1 VAASPRGGRNPVERI
16 LLSGIRLDCPGAQ
29 LDGVGEGG
37 NVAAPLGQGQ
47 GGADPERQ
55 AVRERGEPIEIDP
68 ATIHLGMTMRR
79 VELAPERPDRQRR
92 MTGERGVKP
101 AHGKG
106 RRFQR
111 GDPITVG
118 KPITH
123 ARPLFL
129 VDPGRGSR
137 GEASV
142 PEPTS
147 T

>member
-1 VAASPRGGRNPVERI
+1 M
-16 LLSGIRLDCPGAQ
+16 
-29 LDGVGEGG
+29 
-37 NVAAPLGQGQ
+37 
-47 GGADPERQ
+47 
-55 AVRERGEPIEIDP
+55 
-68 ATIHLGMTMRR
+68 MTRR

-106 RRFQR
+106 RFQR

-129 VDPGRGSR
+129 VDPERRSR

-147 T
+147 PGGLRPPIKRGLPI

>member
-1 VAASPRGGRNPVERI
+1 MTASPRGARNPVERI
-16 LLSGIRLDCPGAQ
+16 LLSGIRLDHPGAQ
-29 LDGVGEGG
+29 LDGVGKGG
-37 NVAAPLGQGQ
+37 GVASPLSQGQ

-55 AVRERGEPIEIDP
+55 AVRERGKPMEIDP
-68 ATIHLGMTMRR
+68 ATIRLGMTTRR
-79 VELAPERPDRQRR
+79 VELAPEHPDRQRR

-101 AHGKG
+101 FDSEG
-106 RRFQR
+106 RRFQ
-111 GDPITVG
+111 PHITVG

-137 GEASV
+137 GEANVSG
-142 PEPTS
+142 PTS

>member
-1 VAASPRGGRNPVERI
+1 MR
-16 LLSGIRLDCPGAQ
+16 DC
-29 LDGVGEGG
+29 
-37 NVAAPLGQGQ
+37 
-47 GGADPERQ
+47 
-55 AVRERGEPIEIDP
+55 GEPMEIDP
-68 ATIHLGMTMRR
+68 AAIRPGMTTRR

-101 AHGKG
+101 SDSEG
-106 RRFQR
+106 RRFQ
-111 GDPITVG
+111 PHITVG
-118 KPITH
+118 EPITH

>member
-1 VAASPRGGRNPVERI
+1 
-16 LLSGIRLDCPGAQ
+16 
-29 LDGVGEGG
+29 
-37 NVAAPLGQGQ
+37 
-47 GGADPERQ
+47 
-55 AVRERGEPIEIDP
+55 VRERGEPIEIDP
-68 ATIHLGMTMRR
+68 ATLHLGMTMRR

-129 VDPGRGSR
+129 VDQGADQGVRRLCPSR
-137 GEASV
+137 LPPDGPHFSIMRQLLRKTKRL
-142 PEPTS
+142 P
-147 T
+147 

>member
-1 VAASPRGGRNPVERI
+1 VTASPRGGRNPVERI
-16 LLSGIRLDCPGAQ
+16 PLPGIGLDYPGAQ
-29 LDGVGEGG
+29 LDGEGEGG
-37 NVAAPLGQGQ
+37 DVAAPLGQGQ

-129 VDPGRGSR
+129 IDPGRESR
-137 GEASV
+137 GEANV

>member
-1 VAASPRGGRNPVERI
+1 VGETTVQQIPLP
-16 LLSGIRLDCPGAQ
+16 GIGLDYPGAQ
-29 LDGVGEGG
+29 FDGEGSD
-37 NVAAPLGQGQ
+37 VAAPLGQGQ
-47 GGADPERQ
+47 DGDNLEWQ
-55 AVRERGEPIEIDP
+55 AVQERRERGELMEIDP
-68 ATIHLGMTMRR
+68 ATIHLGMTTRR

-106 RRFQR
+106 RRFQ
-111 GDPITVG
+111 PHIPLG

-123 ARPLFL
+123 ARPLLL

-137 GEASV
+137 GEANVS
-142 PEPTS
+142 EPTS

>member
-1 VAASPRGGRNPVERI
+1 MSPPRSARDRVAPT
-16 LLSGIRLDCPGAQ
+16 LSG
-29 LDGVGEGG
+29 
-37 NVAAPLGQGQ
+37 
-47 GGADPERQ
+47 
-55 AVRERGEPIEIDP
+55 AVRERGEPIEINSS
-68 ATIHLGMTMRR
+68 AIHLGMTMRR
-79 VELAPERPDRQRR
+79 VELALERPDRQRR

-106 RRFQR
+106 CRFQR

-118 KPITH
+118 EPITH

-129 VDPGRGSR
+129 VAPERGSR
-137 GEASV
+137 GEANV

>member
-1 VAASPRGGRNPVERI
+1 LPARARRRNRQ
-16 LLSGIRLDCPGAQ
+16 S
-29 LDGVGEGG
+29 
-37 NVAAPLGQGQ
+37 AAPAHLQDRPGHPPGK
-47 GGADPERQ
+47 
-55 AVRERGEPIEIDP
+55 AVRERGEPMEIDP

-137 GEASV
+137 GEANV

>member
-1 VAASPRGGRNPVERI
+1 
-16 LLSGIRLDCPGAQ
+16 
-29 LDGVGEGG
+29 
-37 NVAAPLGQGQ
+37 
-47 GGADPERQ
+47 
-55 AVRERGEPIEIDP
+55 VRERGEPIEINSS
-68 ATIHLGMTMRR
+68 AIHLGMTMRR
-79 VELAPERPDRQRR
+79 IELAPERPDRQRR

-106 RRFQR
+106 RSFQR
-111 GDPITVG
+111 GDHIPVG

-137 GEASV
+137 GEANV

>member
-1 VAASPRGGRNPVERI
+1 VGETTVEQI
-16 LLSGIRLDCPGAQ
+16 PLSGIRLDHPGAQ
-29 LDGVGEGG
+29 LDGEGG
-37 NVAAPLGQGQ
+37 DVAAPLGQGQ
-47 GGADPERQ
+47 GGGDPERQ
-55 AVRERGEPIEIDP
+55 AVRERGEPMEIDP
-68 ATIHLGMTMRR
+68 ATLHLGMTMRR

-137 GEASV
+137 GEANV

>member
-1 VAASPRGGRNPVERI
+1 MSPPRSAR
-16 LLSGIRLDCPGAQ
+16 D
-29 LDGVGEGG
+29 
-37 NVAAPLGQGQ
+37 Q
-47 GGADPERQ
+47 GGAAPERQ
-55 AVRERGEPIEIDP
+55 TVRERGEPMEIDP
-68 ATIHLGMTMRR
+68 ATIHLGMMTRR

-106 RRFQR
+106 RRFQ
-111 GDPITVG
+111 PHIPLG

-129 VDPGRGSR
+129 VDPERRSR

>member
-1 VAASPRGGRNPVERI
+1 MQSPRGGRNPVEQI
-16 LLSGIRLDCPGAQ
+16 LLSGVRLDHPGAQ

-37 NVAAPLGQGQ
+37 DVAAPLGQGQ

-55 AVRERGEPIEIDP
+55 AMRERGEPMEIDP
-68 ATIHLGMTMRR
+68 AAIDPGMTTRR
-79 VELAPERPDRQRR
+79 VELAPERPGRQRR

-106 RRFQR
+106 RRFQPH
-111 GDPITVG
+111 DPITVG
-118 KPITH
+118 KPITP
-123 ARPLFL
+123 ARPPFL